1 LKFIP
6 LAVRA
11 SRRLTV
17 PVILLV
23 LSGCPT
29 NPPVV
34 EPLTASEIAAREARL
49 VAFTSWRALGS
60 LSVDSAEQGSINASF
75 AWDSRP
81 QEFDIKLFGPLGV
94 QTVRLIENQSGAR
107 LLSRNNPEAN
117 GPSAQTLLLEALGV
131 QIPLRSMQRWVVG
144 LQGTADDVQRD
155 VAGRITQMVVEDED
169 RRRWDVVYNRYM
181 KVDNLDLPKSID
193 VSGNGLAIK
202 LELRKWIK
210 LDVRPENRL
219 QIPATT
225 ASVTPATIAR

>member
-1 LKFIP
+1 
-6 LAVRA
+6 
-11 SRRLTV
+11 
-17 PVILLV
+17 
-23 LSGCPT
+23 
-29 NPPVV
+29 
-34 EPLTASEIAAREARL
+34 
-49 VAFTSWRALGS
+49 
-60 LSVDSAEQGSINASF
+60 
-75 AWDSRP
+75 
-81 QEFDIKLFGPLGV
+81 
-94 QTVRLIENQSGAR
+94 